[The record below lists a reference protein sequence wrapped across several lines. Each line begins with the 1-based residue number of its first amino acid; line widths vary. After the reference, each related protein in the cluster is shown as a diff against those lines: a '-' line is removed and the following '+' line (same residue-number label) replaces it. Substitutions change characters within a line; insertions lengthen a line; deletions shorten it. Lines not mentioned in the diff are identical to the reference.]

1 MPKIFIDKK
10 PVEVEEGITIIQ
22 ACKEAGVEIPHF
34 CYHEKLAIAGNCRMC
49 LVEVEKAPKLVA
61 SCAMNVAENMSI
73 HTNTQKVKKAREGV
87 MEFLLINHPLDCPIC
102 DQGGECD
109 LQDQAFKYGSG
120 KSRFSHNKRSVPEK
134 DLGALVKTEMN
145 RCIHCMRCV
154 RFATD
159 IAGVEEI
166 GTKGR
171 GEHAEII
178 PYVEGAL
185 NSEMSGNIID
195 LCPVGA
201 LTAKPYAFKARS
213 WELSQTPS
221 IDVMDGMGSNILIGT
236 RSNEVIRILPLAND
250 DINEEWL
257 ADKSRFAFDGL
268 KNQRLDR
275 PYVKKAGKLMPCSWE
290 EAIETIGHALEGIGP
305 EDIAA
310 SIGTTADLESIYML
324 KRLMENLGSNNLLD
338 NQFGYKFDISSRG
351 NYLFNSTISGIEE
364 ADFCLII
371 GANLRHNATLLNSRI
386 GRKVRDKSMKVARI
400 GEADDQTY
408 KIEELGTD
416 LSILESILSGKHSLC
431 KNLEQ
436 AKNPIIIVGDEAYSR
451 SDGLDITKLANEIA
465 EKYKATFN
473 LLHNYASSVGAL
485 DIGFSNIKFSAKDIS
500 KKKFIYLLGADE
512 IEIQKSKNNF
522 IVYQGHHGDR
532 GAHLADVI
540 LPGCAYTEK
549 EGIYINIEGRAQI
562 TRKVVGSP
570 GISKDDREILSDLMN
585 YLGFSCPPNL
595 KTLREDIAKE
605 VPSVSD
611 LGKLSKNKKPDFGK
625 VKAKLAK
632 SPMKKIKNNY
642 FMTDPISRNSKTMA
656 KCLDALTML

>member
-1 MPKIFIDKK
+1 MPKIYIDKK
-10 PVEVEEGITIIQ
+10 PVEVEEGLTIIQ

-49 LVEVEKAPKLVA
+49 LVEVEKFPKMVA
-61 SCAMNVAENMSI
+61 SCAVNVAENMVI
-73 HTNTQKVKKAREGV
+73 HTNTEKVKKAREGV

-120 KSRFSHNKRSVPEK
+120 KSRYNHNKRAVPEK
-134 DLGALVKTEMN
+134 DLGPLVKTEMN

-159 IAGVEEI
+159 IAGIEEI

-185 NSEMSGNIID
+185 KSEMSGNIID

-213 WELSQTPS
+213 WELTQTPS
-221 IDVMDGMGSNILIGT
+221 IDVMDGLGANILIGT

-257 ADKSRFAFDGL
+257 SDKSRFAFDGL

-275 PYVKKAGKLMPCSWE
+275 PYVKKGGKLMPCSWN
-290 EAIETIGHALEGIGP
+290 EAIEAIGHALENIKPDDIG
-305 EDIAA
+305 AA
-310 SIGTTADLESIYML
+310 IGTSTDLESIYML
-324 KRLMENLGSNNLLD
+324 KKLMNNLGSGNMLD
-338 NQFGYKFDISSRG
+338 NQFDYKFDTTSRG

-364 ADFCLII
+364 ADLCLII

-386 GRKVRDKSMKVARI
+386 GRKVRNKSMEVARI
-400 GEADDQTY
+400 GEKDDQTY

-416 LSILESILSGKHSLC
+416 ISLLESILLGKHAFSKKL
-431 KNLEQ
+431 KA

-465 EKYKATFN
+465 DKYKGTFN
-473 LLHNYASSVGAL
+473 LIHNYASSVGAL
-485 DIGFSNIKFSAKDIS
+485 DIGFSNIKLSAKDLH

-512 IEIQKSKNNF
+512 IDIPESKKSF
-522 IVYQGHHGDR
+522 VVYQGHHGDR
-532 GAHLADVI
+532 GAHRADVI

-549 EGIYINIEGRAQI
+549 DGTYINIEGRAQEA
-562 TRKVVGSP
+562 RKVASSP
-570 GISKDDREILSDLMN
+570 GESKDDREILSKLID
-585 YLGFSCPPNL
+585 YLGFSIAPNL
-595 KTLREDIAKE
+595 KILREEISKIALAVAEMGALTKT
-605 VPSVSD
+605 
-611 LGKLSKNKKPDFGK
+611 KNPDFGK
-625 VKAKLAK
+625 AKAKLDK
-632 SPMKKIKNNY
+632 SPMKKIKSNY
-642 FMTDPISRNSKTMA
+642 FMTDSISRSSKTMA
-656 KCLDALTML
+656 KCLNLTST

>member
-49 LVEVEKAPKLVA
+49 LVEVEKFPKMVA
-61 SCAMNVAENMSI
+61 SCAMNVAENMVI
-73 HTNTQKVKKAREGV
+73 NTNTEKVKKAREGV

-120 KSRFSHNKRSVPEK
+120 KSRYSHNKRAVPEK
-134 DLGALVKTEMN
+134 DLGPLVKTEMN

-185 NSEMSGNIID
+185 QSEMSGNIID

-213 WELSQTPS
+213 WELSQTQS
-221 IDVMDGMGSNILIGT
+221 IDVMDGLGSNILIGT

-257 ADKSRFAFDGL
+257 SDKSRFACDGL

-275 PYVKKAGKLMPCSWE
+275 PYVRKEGKLMPCSWQ
-290 EAIETIGHALEGIGP
+290 EAIETIGHALEDLKPDDIG
-305 EDIAA
+305 AA
-310 SIGTTADLESIYML
+310 IGTTVDLESIYML
-324 KRLMENLGSNNLLD
+324 KKLMENLKSNNMLD
-338 NQFGYKFDISSRG
+338 NQFDYKLDSTSRA
-351 NYLFNSTISGIEE
+351 NYLFNSTISGVED
-364 ADFCLII
+364 ADLCLIV

-386 GRKVRDKSMKVARI
+386 GRKVRNNSMQVARI
-400 GEADDQTY
+400 GQSDDQTY
-408 KIEELGTD
+408 SIEELGTD
-416 LSILESILSGKHSLC
+416 PAILETILSGKHAFAKKLKS
-431 KNLEQ
+431 
-436 AKNPIIIVGDEAYSR
+436 AKNPIIVVGDEAYSR

-465 EKYKATFN
+465 DKYKGTYN
-473 LLHNYASSVGAL
+473 IVLNHASSVGAL
-485 DIGFSNIKFSAKDIS
+485 DVGFSNIKFSAKDLH

-512 IEIQKSKNNF
+512 IDIPESKKNF
-522 IVYQGHHGDR
+522 VVYQGHHGDR
-532 GAHLADVI
+532 GAHRADVI

-549 EGIYINIEGRAQI
+549 EGTYINIEGRAQMARRA
-562 TRKVVGSP
+562 TQSP
-570 GISKDDREILSDLMN
+570 GESKDDREILSNLMD
-585 YLGFSCPPNL
+585 YLGFTLPPNL
-595 KTLREDIAKE
+595 KVLRDEISKL
-605 VPSVSD
+605 VPSIQEM
-611 LGKLSKNKKPDFGK
+611 GKIIKSTKTNFGK
-625 VKAKLAK
+625 AKAKLAK
-632 SPMKKIKNNY
+632 APMKKVKCNY
-642 FMTDPISRNSKTMA
+642 YMTDPISRNSKTMA
-656 KCLDALTML
+656 KCLESTVQ